1 MQTVAFTGV
10 PQSSSKGQQ
19 QLKTGTHQYMMR
31 GASEKAG
38 ASSFVVAAPE
48 KTTLQLFDRQLK
60 QFQFREALDTSL
72 EMGNP
77 VAVGGLLEELA
88 CRNALDSALGTTHRG
103 LATMQ
108 MCIWSLLLLD
118 INRTTS
124 FAGGRD
130 LQGLL
135 MILAFT
141 ARHMADPRC
150 GKALLGAA
158 HRLLDIYSSEV
169 IAPNAF
175 KHLF

>member
-10 PQSSSKGQQ
+10 PQSSGKGQQ

-77 VAVGGLLEELA
+77 VVVGGLLEELA
-88 CRNALDSALGTTHRG
+88 CRNALDSALGESHLR
-103 LATMQ
+103 LAAMQ
-108 MCIWSLLLLD
+108 IRAGP
-118 INRTTS
+118 IKRQTRIERP
-124 FAGGRD
+124 FYAGGRD

-169 IAPNAF
+169 IAPNAS